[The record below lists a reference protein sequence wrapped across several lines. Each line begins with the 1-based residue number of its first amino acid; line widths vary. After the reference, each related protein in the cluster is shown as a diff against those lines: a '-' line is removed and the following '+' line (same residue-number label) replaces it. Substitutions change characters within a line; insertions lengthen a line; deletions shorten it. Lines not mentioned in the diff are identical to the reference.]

1 MLLTSIHSTLA
12 AFSPPDLNTRPL
24 PTSFDAS
31 TAKPPN
37 MSWWE
42 WCDPPGRDDMDVP
55 LSNRSLKLMRDTPWL
70 QLRAATLD
78 ALEFSVPRYAPAL
91 WAQGSKLLDVGA
103 ASGELTR
110 FIARKY
116 GIRATALDVAA
127 PVNNSYAQYKQK
139 LDAWPITLFNGWTLP
154 QPTRSHDVVMFVM
167 SLHHAGKNAPAL
179 LREAARVASSTIVIV
194 EAVDTLP
201 EAARNS
207 DDAAARR
214 AASSARAKEF
224 PCMGDRKAIFRT
236 QAEWIGLIEQQAG
249 WRVTKVGAVRATN
262 SDLEEAPSM
271 NGGVQEDPAPRSAAE
286 YHRWFVARRTSS
298 SGGGKEDVAVELR

>member
-1 MLLTSIHSTLA
+1 
-12 AFSPPDLNTRPL
+12 
-24 PTSFDAS
+24 
-31 TAKPPN
+31 

-139 LDAWPITLFNGWTLP
+139 LDAWPITLFNA
-154 QPTRSHDVVMFVM
+154 M
-167 SLHHAGKNAPAL
+167 S
-179 LREAARVASSTIVIV
+179 ASRHT
-194 EAVDTLP
+194 
-201 EAARNS
+201 
-207 DDAAARR
+207 
-214 AASSARAKEF
+214 
-224 PCMGDRKAIFRT
+224 
-236 QAEWIGLIEQQAG
+236 
-249 WRVTKVGAVRATN
+249 
-262 SDLEEAPSM
+262 
-271 NGGVQEDPAPRSAAE
+271 
-286 YHRWFVARRTSS
+286 Y
-298 SGGGKEDVAVELR
+298 